1 MINYGRTQS
10 TERPDPVEIRDTMVF
25 VASNITEIF
34 VPMEDGVMVQYEFDL
49 VGYDKNEYLK
59 MMIDAEADM
68 NAQLLDAQLA
78 LCELY
83 EMMTE
88 GDDLV

>member
-10 TERPDPVEIRDTMVF
+10 TEMPEAVEVRETMVF
-25 VASNITEIF
+25 VASNIEETTVPTEEGDIT
-34 VPMEDGVMVQYEFDL
+34 QYEFDL
-49 VGYDKNEYLK
+49 VGYDKNEYIK
-59 MMIDAEADM
+59 MMIDNEADM
-68 NAQLLDAQLA
+68 SAQLLDAQLA

>member
-25 VASNITEIF
+25 VASNIEETIVPTEEGDIT
-34 VPMEDGVMVQYEFDL
+34 QYEFDL

-59 MMIDAEADM
+59 MMIDVEADM

-83 EMMTE
+83 EMIL
-88 GDDLV
+88 GDELV

>member
-10 TERPDPVEIRDTMVF
+10 TERPDPVEIRDTIVF
-25 VASNITEIF
+25 VASNIEETIVPTEEGDIT
-34 VPMEDGVMVQYEFDL
+34 QYEFDL

-59 MMIDAEADM
+59 MMIDLEADM

>member
-10 TERPDPVEIRDTMVF
+10 TERPDPVEIRDTIVF
-25 VASNITEIF
+25 VASNIEETIVPTEEGDIT
-34 VPMEDGVMVQYEFDL
+34 QYEFDL

-59 MMIDAEADM
+59 MMIDVEADM

-83 EMMTE
+83 EMIL
-88 GDDLV
+88 GDELV